1 MMRSAILV
9 LSLLALG
16 ESLKL
21 DPKTKSWAKR
31 EFTEEQHT
39 EETRAKRAALK
50 EDKTGG
56 NEICKARMGL
66 FGEKLDLKAVSKVR
80 QATPGD
86 MSGTDCHSIPSD
98 NKKSAKASS
107 YPEPSTDDVE
117 FGGIIYIT
125 LGGQRESYIKKHVA
139 KLANGTVVYKQQAGG
154 PPARMD
160 KLKRVSTGKDSGSLS
175 QYNKA
180 TMSATRAVYLSHM
193 DAIERVAELTKE
205 NPEDN
210 RPWLILEDD
219 TKVTKDWKERTAQVI
234 KNTPA
239 DWDMIK
245 TGYWA
250 ERRCSDRLNAAVFA
264 PSVPTNSNGQILY
277 MGNQGYLVRPKSVPN
292 IVAAMQKRKV
302 ADVDES
308 FVFASCRAKKEGST
322 KPCMNLYAASKDY
335 MAALHKQMGS
345 DRWSGNAD
353 GGGGGTTWGQLAK
366 GYTAVFGLKE
376 EVEPNPDTPVTAD
389 NYVFQA

>member
-1 MMRSAILV
+1 MMRSAILL
-9 LSLLALG
+9 LSLLTFG

-21 DPKTKSWAKR
+21 DPKKR
-31 EFTEEQHT
+31 KFTEEHLG
-39 EETRAKRAALK
+39 EEAKAQRAALK

-80 QATPGD
+80 QETPGD
-86 MSGTDCHSIPSD
+86 MSATDCHDLSS
-98 NKKSAKASS
+98 NSKTSAKDST

-125 LGGQRESYIKKHVA
+125 LGGERGSYIKKHA
-139 KLANGTVVYKQQAGG
+139 NKHANGTAVYKQQAGG
-154 PPARMD
+154 PPASMD
-160 KLKRVSTGKDSGSLS
+160 KLLRVSTGKDSGSLS

-180 TMSATRAVYLSHM
+180 TISATRAVYLSHM
-193 DAIERVAELTKE
+193 DAIERVAELTE
-205 NPEDN
+205 DPEDN

-219 TKVTKDWKERTAQVI
+219 TKMVKDWKEKSAHVI

-264 PSVPTNSNGQILY
+264 PSTPTATNGQILY
-277 MGNQGYLVRPKSVPN
+277 MGNQGYLVRPKSVPT
-292 IVAAMQKRKV
+292 IVEAMKKRKV

-308 FVFASCRAKKEGST
+308 FVFASCRARKEGSI
-322 KPCMNLYAASKDY
+322 KPCMNLYAASKNY
-335 MAALHKQMGS
+335 MAALHKSMGS
-345 DRWSGNAD
+345 DRWSGNAGD
-353 GGGGGTTWGQLAK
+353 GGGGTTAGQVARAAWSGL
-366 GYTAVFGLKE
+366 FGLHKNLEPHPE
-376 EVEPNPDTPVTAD
+376 EPWKDEVTAE